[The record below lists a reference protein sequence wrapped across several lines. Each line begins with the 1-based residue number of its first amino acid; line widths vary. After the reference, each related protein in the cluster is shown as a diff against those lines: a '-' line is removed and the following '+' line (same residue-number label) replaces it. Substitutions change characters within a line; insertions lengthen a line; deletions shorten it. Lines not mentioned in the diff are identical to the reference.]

1 MGDTHLWRNCW
12 SIKAGWL
19 IHWLTSWSR
28 AEAARLG
35 LHKSK
40 DYPGITW
47 ENEIRSWRSHD
58 REFWIVCWTR
68 VIHQSWNLPF
78 ISLFLPIQQETEVR
92 EEGEYHVSATR
103 FHGSKVIPGK
113 IAYASKRKTA
123 DNFSLPSF
131 KRRYASGVGNASRMD
146 LFGNRCT
153 SLCTFTWIS
162 PLRDLICMAKV
173 RWIYV
178 VVVDKRMNKL
188 WLFLWGELA
197 HLLAIKSLRYK
208 MFLSFSFNIWIIG
221 RLTLI

>member
-1 MGDTHLWRNCW
+1 M
-12 SIKAGWL
+12 KY
-19 IHWLTSWSR
+19 
-28 AEAARLG
+28 ARGGVTIVNSGSFVEPEL
-35 LHKSK
+35 SA
-40 DYPGITW
+40 
-47 ENEIRSWRSHD
+47 N
-58 REFWIVCWTR
+58 RE
-68 VIHQSWNLPF
+68 
-78 ISLFLPIQQETEVR
+78 ISLLYPFFFPSNRRQKFEKKENTT
-92 EEGEYHVSATR
+92 TR

-208 MFLSFSFNIWIIG
+208 MFLSFSFIFE
-221 RLTLI
+221 